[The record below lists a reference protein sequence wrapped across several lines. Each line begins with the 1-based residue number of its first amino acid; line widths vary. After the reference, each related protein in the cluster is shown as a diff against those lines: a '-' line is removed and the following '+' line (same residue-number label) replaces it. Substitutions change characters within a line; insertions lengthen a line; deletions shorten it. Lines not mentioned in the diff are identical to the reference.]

1 MTKPS
6 IRGNFKT
13 CVYTVALRAGGCANG
28 DEDSERLSLLGVT
41 NMNIKLVQLN
51 GTEILTTVSCE
62 LIV

>member
-1 MTKPS
+1 M
-6 IRGNFKT
+6 
-13 CVYTVALRAGGCANG
+13 YTVALRAGGCANG